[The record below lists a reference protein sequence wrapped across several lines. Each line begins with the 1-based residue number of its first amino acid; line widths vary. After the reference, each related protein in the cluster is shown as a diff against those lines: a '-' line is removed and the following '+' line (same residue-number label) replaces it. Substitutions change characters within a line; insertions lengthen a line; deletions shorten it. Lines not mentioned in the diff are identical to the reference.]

1 MRINNIIGA
10 AAYKRGTGTYAFDE
24 KGNMKQFPGTV
35 FTFKGG
41 QFTALS
47 SY

>member
-10 AAYKRGTGTYAFDE
+10 TAYKRVAGTYAFDE
-24 KGNMKQFPGTV
+24 QGNIKQFPVTV

-41 QFTALS
+41 QLTSLS
-47 SY
+47 SH